1 MFFLLRLRYKKII
14 LCVSFFQ
21 YSSKQRIVYDYTYD
35 TLELKKQI
43 YIYNN
48 DIQICE
54 NYMTKYDNII
64 CINQMNLKRKKLNL
78 YR

>member
-1 MFFLLRLRYKKII
+1 M
-14 LCVSFFQ
+14 SFFQ

-48 DIQICE
+48 DIQIRE
-54 NYMTKYDNII
+54 NYMTGFDNII
-64 CINQMNLKRKKLNL
+64 CINRMNLKRKKLNL